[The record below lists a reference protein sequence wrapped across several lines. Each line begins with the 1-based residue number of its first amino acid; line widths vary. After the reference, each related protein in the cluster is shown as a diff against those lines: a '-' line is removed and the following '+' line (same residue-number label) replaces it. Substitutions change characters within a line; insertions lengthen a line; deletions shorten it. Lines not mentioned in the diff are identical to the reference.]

1 MNRLEAQ
8 FDIDLPHFRLQADI
22 NLPGQGVTAIFG
34 PSGSGKTTLLRC
46 LAGLERSATGRVQ
59 FEDVVWQDEQ
69 QEIFTPPHQ
78 RSVGYVFQDPRL
90 FPHLSVESNLR
101 YGFTR
106 TPAAKRYIGWNQVI
120 DLLDLQPLLHRR
132 THRLSGGEQ
141 RRVAIGRAVLASPR
155 LLLMDEP
162 LVGLDAQRKR
172 EIIPLIQQLRDELHI
187 PIVYVTHAINEV
199 LQLATTL
206 VLMEGGKTVASGTLS
221 EIFSR
226 LDLDQYLDQDTIGAV
241 LETQIEAHEPEFGLT
256 RIGFNGRHLFVPQQR
271 LPVGHALRVHVLSR
285 DVSIVVGSPPRQTS
299 VLNVFEAKVVEIG
312 TMSHDRHSVDIK
324 LDVGCP
330 LLARITRK
338 SVAVLNLTPG
348 QTVYANVKAVALS
361 HDLPGVP

>member
-1 MNRLEAQ
+1 MNILTAQ
-8 FDIDLPHFRLQADI
+8 LDVTFPHFRLQADI
-22 NLPGQGVTAIFG
+22 TLPGQGVTAIFG
-34 PSGSGKTTLLRC
+34 PSGCGKTTLLRC
-46 LAGLERSATGRVQ
+46 LAGLEHSSTGRVQ
-59 FEDVVWQDEQ
+59 FENEVWQDKQ
-69 QEIFTPPHQ
+69 HKTFTPPHQ

-101 YGFTR
+101 YGLTR
-106 TPAAKRYIGWNQVI
+106 TPAAKRYISWNQVI

-162 LVGLDAQRKR
+162 LVGLDTQRKR

-187 PIVYVTHAINEV
+187 PIIYVTHAISEA

-241 LETQIEAHEPEFGLT
+241 IETHVESHEPEFGLT
-256 RIGFNGRHLFVPQQR
+256 RIKFNGRHLLVPQQS
-271 LPVGHALRVHVLSR
+271 LPIGKALRVHVLSR
-285 DVSIVVGSPPRQTS
+285 DVSIIVGSPPQHTS
-299 VLNVFEAKVVEIG
+299 ILNVFEATVVEIG
-312 TMSHDRHSVDIK
+312 TTSHDRHSIDIK
-324 LDVGCP
+324 LDIGCP

-338 SVAVLNLTPG
+338 SMASLHLTPG
-348 QTVYANVKAVALS
+348 QKVYANVKAVALS
-361 HDLPGVP
+361 HNLPKTL

>member
-1 MNRLEAQ
+1 MNVLKANFNVELPNFQLRADL
-8 FDIDLPHFRLQADI
+8 DLPSK
-22 NLPGQGVTAIFG
+22 GVTAVFG

-46 LAGLERSATGRVQ
+46 LAGLERPPTGFMQ
-59 FEDVVWQDEQ
+59 FEDTVWQDKQ
-69 QEIFTPPHQ
+69 HTTFTPPHQ

-90 FPHLSVESNLR
+90 FPHLSVKSNLR

-106 TPAAKRYIGWNQVI
+106 TRASKRYISWDQVI

-172 EIIPLIQQLRDELHI
+172 EIIPLIQQLRDEFRV
-187 PIVYVTHAINEV
+187 PIVYVTHAMNEV

-206 VLMEGGKTVASGTLS
+206 VLMEDGKTVASGPLN

-226 LDLDQYLDQDTIGAV
+226 LDLDQYLNQDTIGAI
-241 LETQIEAHEPEFGLT
+241 LETRVEAHEPEFALT
-256 RIGFNGRHLFVPQQR
+256 RIGFNGRHLLIPQQP
-271 LPVGHALRVHVLSR
+271 LSIGQPLRVHVLSR
-285 DVSIVVGSPPRQTS
+285 DVSIIVGTPPQYSS
-299 VLNVFEAKVVEIG
+299 VLNIFDATVVEIG

-324 LDVGCP
+324 LDIGCP

-338 SVAVLNLTPG
+338 SMATLNLTSG
-348 QTVYANVKAVALS
+348 QHVYANVKAVALS
-361 HDLPGVP
+361 HDLPEIL